1 MSHSPK
7 VSLNDDTYEW
17 LQERYPDAMSDAE
30 AVRMAI
36 NDARNAERER
46 VAALRLAEDTSESK
60 DGDD

>member
-17 LQERYPDAMSDAE
+17 LQHRYPDAMSDAE

-36 NDARNAERER
+36 NEARNSQRDRIEALKRLEAER
-46 VAALRLAEDTSESK
+46 
-60 DGDD
+60 DD